1 MSAGKFL
8 NTAQAAE
15 KYGMHP
21 NTIRNAVQAREMTVF
36 RGKKGT
42 GHIRIAEEE
51 LERWF
56 RATHKAV
63 ARRGDA

>member
-1 MSAGKFL
+1 MNRYL
-8 NTAQAAE
+8 NTREAAE
-15 KYGMHP
+15 KLGMHP

-36 RGKKGT
+36 RGKKGS
-42 GHIRIAEEE
+42 GHIRITEEE

-56 RATHKAV
+56 RATHRPV